1 MATHNQ
7 VRLIGY
13 LTSDPKIINEGK
25 PGEEK
30 ILMNLKTTRRDA
42 DGYSGDRYCEV
53 REMLDYVDSAIVN
66 YGE

>member
-53 REMLDYVDSAIVN
+53 KIGRAHV
-66 YGE
+66 